1 VAPPVMR
8 TTSSLKLKSL
18 ETVRS
23 SFAAWCVIVD
33 VSDEDSRLENG

>member
-1 VAPPVMR
+1 VAPPVIR

-23 SFAAWCVIVD
+23 SFAAWCVIID